1 MRRIYL
7 VRHGLPEKSTSE
19 KEYIGVTDLPLSMR
33 GRAEARQLASCFL
46 QHIQSVNAV
55 RRTDRTFAKNRIHQ
69 DASSIEPWMV
79 AEQQAKRKH
88 ADGQAIV
95 RVRILTSPLQR
106 CRQTAEEIHRVLSD
120 RGIALMEPHVVEAL
134 HEIDLG
140 DWEGKNVREI
150 RERFPEEYEA
160 RGHALGTYHTPG
172 GESFLEAGVRFQKA
186 IEAILKS
193 ADRSE
198 MAADGKQSSGM
209 GSDGNESSRVGEI
222 DARSSDAD
230 EEEIILV
237 VAHAGVI
244 RAYLSLLMGRDLD
257 HLMDIPLPYASV
269 TELEVDGEAFI
280 CAEQTKVCDG
290 RRGDSAAGH
299 EAAGI
304 RTCREGICVVPEG
317 IGVRPEELLDAAEI
331 SRLYQKYRTPQQV
344 IRHMRKVAEVADRLM
359 DGMKMCGSELRTSEN
374 MQMDD
379 PGICRMDVG
388 EKPAVSGTHTDVDV
402 CEKAV
407 MMPGLNRGRVMKAC
421 LLHDLCRAEKE
432 HARVS
437 AEAIRQEG
445 YPAIAALVAVHHQAA
460 YSEQEA
466 QGPLT
471 EAELLFYADKRV
483 QEDVLVS
490 VEERFRESRK
500 KCRSPEAC
508 AHHDA
513 MLAKTLEIEKKIIKN
528 RR

>member
-33 GRAEARQLASCFL
+33 GSAEARELGRHFL
-46 QHIQSVNAV
+46 QRLSA
-55 RRTDRTFAKNRIHQ
+55 TSA
-69 DASSIEPWMV
+69 
-79 AEQQAKRKH
+79 
-88 ADGQAIV
+88 
-95 RVRILTSPLQR
+95 VRILTSPLQR
-106 CRQTAEEIHRVLSD
+106 CRQTAEELYRVLSD
-120 RGIALMEPHVVEAL
+120 GGIALPKPLVVEAL

-140 DWEGKNVREI
+140 EWEGKSVLEI
-150 RERFPEEYEA
+150 MERFPEEYEA

-198 MAADGKQSSGM
+198 MAADGKQ
-209 GSDGNESSRVGEI
+209 SSRVGEI

-269 TELEVDGEAFI
+269 TELEVCRKAVDSEGLRPPEKPGVGDDEKVDR
-280 CAEQTKVCDG
+280 EQG
-290 RRGDSAAGH
+290 GDDAD
-299 EAAGI
+299 I
-304 RTCREGICVVPEG
+304 KTCREGICVVPDG

-359 DGMKMCGSELRTSEN
+359 DGMKMCGSR
-374 MQMDD
+374 
-379 PGICRMDVG
+379 V
-388 EKPAVSGTHTDVDV
+388 
-402 CEKAV
+402 
-407 MMPGLNRGRVMKAC
+407 RVMQAC
-421 LLHDLCRAEKE
+421 LLHDLCRAEKQ
-432 HARVS
+432 HARMS
-437 AEAIRQEG
+437 AEAIRKEG

-513 MLAKTLEIEKKIIKN
+513 MLAKTLKIEKKIIKEDHKRI

>member
-7 VRHGLPEKSTSE
+7 VRHGMPEKGTSE
-19 KEYIGVTDLPLSMR
+19 KVYIGVTDLPLSRR
-33 GRAEARQLASCFL
+33 GSAEARALGRYFL
-46 QHIQSVNAV
+46 QRLSA
-55 RRTDRTFAKNRIHQ
+55 TSA
-69 DASSIEPWMV
+69 
-79 AEQQAKRKH
+79 
-88 ADGQAIV
+88 
-95 RVRILTSPLQR
+95 VRILTSPLQR
-106 CRQTAEEIHRVLSD
+106 CRQTAEEMYRVLFD
-120 RGIALMEPHVVEAL
+120 GGIALPEPLVVEAL

-140 DWEGKNVREI
+140 DWEGKSVLKI
-150 RERFPEEYEA
+150 MERFPEEYEA

-198 MAADGKQSSGM
+198 MAADGKQSSCM

-244 RAYLSLLMGRDLD
+244 RAYLSLLMGRDLNQ
-257 HLMDIPLPYASV
+257 LMDLPLPYASV
-269 TELEVDGEAFI
+269 TELEVCRKAVDSEGLCPPEKPGVGDDEKVDR
-280 CAEQTKVCDG
+280 EQG
-290 RRGDSAAGH
+290 GDDAD
-299 EAAGI
+299 I
-304 RTCREGICVVPEG
+304 KTCREEICVVPDG

-331 SRLYQKYRTPQQV
+331 SRLYQKYQTPQQV

-359 DGMKMCGSELRTSEN
+359 DGMKMCGSR
-374 MQMDD
+374 
-379 PGICRMDVG
+379 V
-388 EKPAVSGTHTDVDV
+388 
-402 CEKAV
+402 
-407 MMPGLNRGRVMKAC
+407 RVMQAC
-421 LLHDLCRAEKE
+421 LLHDLCRAEKQ

-437 AEAIRQEG
+437 AEVIRKEG

-460 YSEQEA
+460 YSEREA

-483 QEDVLVS
+483 QEDRLVS
-490 VEERFRESRK
+490 VKERFRESRK

-513 MLAKTLEIEKKIIKN
+513 MLAKTLKIEKKIIKEDHKRI

>member
-1 MRRIYL
+1 MRRTYL
-7 VRHGLPEKSTSE
+7 VRHGMPEKGTSE
-19 KEYIGVTDLPLSMR
+19 KVYIGVTDLPLSRR
-33 GRAEARQLASCFL
+33 GSAEARALGRYFL
-46 QHIQSVNAV
+46 QRLSA
-55 RRTDRTFAKNRIHQ
+55 TSA
-69 DASSIEPWMV
+69 
-79 AEQQAKRKH
+79 
-88 ADGQAIV
+88 
-95 RVRILTSPLQR
+95 VRILTSPLQR
-106 CRQTAEEIHRVLSD
+106 CRQTAEEMYRVLSD
-120 RGIALMEPHVVEAL
+120 GGIALPEPLVVEAL

-140 DWEGKNVREI
+140 DWEGKRVREI

-198 MAADGKQSSGM
+198 MATDGKQSSCM
-209 GSDGNESSRVGEI
+209 RSDGNESSRVGAI

-269 TELEVDGEAFI
+269 TELEVCRKAVDSEGLRPPEKPGVGDDEKADR
-280 CAEQTKVCDG
+280 EQG
-290 RRGDSAAGH
+290 GDDAD
-299 EAAGI
+299 I
-304 RTCREGICVVPEG
+304 KTCREEICVVPDG

-331 SRLYQKYRTPQQV
+331 TRLYQKYETPPRV
-344 IRHMRKVAEVADRLM
+344 IRHMRKVAELAMQLM
-359 DGMKMCGSELRTSEN
+359 DGI
-374 MQMDD
+374 QMRGTEIRSIDAT
-379 PGICRMDVG
+379 G
-388 EKPAVSGTHTDVDV
+388 EDTVSAPSDSCVLAVEM
-402 CEKAV
+402 EKAAV
-407 MMPGLNRGRVMKAC
+407 MPGLNRVRVMKAC

-437 AEAIRQEG
+437 AEAIRKEG
-445 YPAIAALVAVHHQAA
+445 YPAIAALVAGHHEAA
-460 YSEQEA
+460 YSEREA

-471 EAELLFYADKRV
+471 EAEILFYADKRV

-513 MLAKTLEIEKKIIKN
+513 MLAKTLKIEKKIIKEDHKRN

>member
-7 VRHGLPEKSTSE
+7 VRHGMPEKGTSE
-19 KEYIGVTDLPLSMR
+19 KVYIGVTDLPLSRR
-33 GRAEARQLASCFL
+33 GSAEARALGRYFL
-46 QHIQSVNAV
+46 QRLSA
-55 RRTDRTFAKNRIHQ
+55 TSA
-69 DASSIEPWMV
+69 
-79 AEQQAKRKH
+79 
-88 ADGQAIV
+88 
-95 RVRILTSPLQR
+95 VRILTSPLQR
-106 CRQTAEEIHRVLSD
+106 CRQTAEEMYRVLFD
-120 RGIALMEPHVVEAL
+120 GGIALPEPLVVEAL

-140 DWEGKNVREI
+140 DWEGKSVLKI
-150 RERFPEEYEA
+150 MERFPEEYEA

-198 MAADGKQSSGM
+198 MAADGKQSSCM

-244 RAYLSLLMGRDLD
+244 RAYLSLLMGRDLNQ
-257 HLMDIPLPYASV
+257 LMDLPLPYASV
-269 TELEVDGEAFI
+269 TELEVCRKAVDSEGLCPPEKPGVGDDEKADR
-280 CAEQTKVCDG
+280 EQG
-290 RRGDSAAGH
+290 GDDAD
-299 EAAGI
+299 I
-304 RTCREGICVVPEG
+304 KTCREEICVVPDG

-331 SRLYQKYRTPQQV
+331 SRLYQKYQTPQQV

-359 DGMKMCGSELRTSEN
+359 DGMKMCGSR
-374 MQMDD
+374 
-379 PGICRMDVG
+379 V
-388 EKPAVSGTHTDVDV
+388 
-402 CEKAV
+402 
-407 MMPGLNRGRVMKAC
+407 RVMQAC
-421 LLHDLCRAEKE
+421 LLHDLCRAEKQ

-437 AEAIRQEG
+437 AEAIRKEG

-483 QEDVLVS
+483 QEDRLVS

-513 MLAKTLEIEKKIIKN
+513 MLAKTLKIEKKIIKEDHKRI

>member
-7 VRHGLPEKSTSE
+7 VRHGMPEKGTSE
-19 KEYIGVTDLPLSMR
+19 KVYIGVTDLPLSRR
-33 GRAEARQLASCFL
+33 GSAEARALGRYFL
-46 QHIQSVNAV
+46 QRLSA
-55 RRTDRTFAKNRIHQ
+55 TSA
-69 DASSIEPWMV
+69 
-79 AEQQAKRKH
+79 
-88 ADGQAIV
+88 
-95 RVRILTSPLQR
+95 VRILTSPLQR
-106 CRQTAEEIHRVLSD
+106 CRQTAEEMYRVLFD
-120 RGIALMEPHVVEAL
+120 GGIALPEPLVVEAL

-140 DWEGKNVREI
+140 DWEGKSVLKI
-150 RERFPEEYEA
+150 MERFPEEYEA

-198 MAADGKQSSGM
+198 MAADGKQSSCM

-244 RAYLSLLMGRDLD
+244 RAYLSLLMGRDLNQ
-257 HLMDIPLPYASV
+257 LMDLPLPYASV
-269 TELEVDGEAFI
+269 TELEVCRKAVDSEGLCPPEKPGVGDDEKADR
-280 CAEQTKVCDG
+280 EQG
-290 RRGDSAAGH
+290 GDDAD
-299 EAAGI
+299 I
-304 RTCREGICVVPEG
+304 KTCREEICVVPDG

-331 SRLYQKYRTPQQV
+331 SRLYQKYQTPQQV

-359 DGMKMCGSELRTSEN
+359 DGMKMCGSR
-374 MQMDD
+374 
-379 PGICRMDVG
+379 V
-388 EKPAVSGTHTDVDV
+388 
-402 CEKAV
+402 
-407 MMPGLNRGRVMKAC
+407 RVMQAC
-421 LLHDLCRAEKE
+421 LLHDLCRAEKQ

-437 AEAIRQEG
+437 AEVIRKEG
-445 YPAIAALVAVHHQAA
+445 YPAIAALVAVHHQTA
-460 YSEQEA
+460 YSEREA

-513 MLAKTLEIEKKIIKN
+513 MLAKTLKIEKKIIKEDHKRI

>member
-33 GRAEARQLASCFL
+33 GRAEARQLGSCFL

-55 RRTDRTFAKNRIHQ
+55 ERTDRTFAKNRIRR
-69 DASSIEPWMV
+69 DASSVEPWLL

-106 CRQTAEEIHRVLSD
+106 CRQTAEEIYRVLSD
-120 RGIALMEPHVVEAL
+120 GGIALPEPLVVEAL

-140 DWEGKNVREI
+140 DWEGKRVREI

-257 HLMDIPLPYASV
+257 HLMDLPLPYVSV
-269 TELEVDGEAFI
+269 TELEVCRKAVDSEGLRPPEKYGVGDD
-280 CAEQTKVCDG
+280 EKVDREHG
-290 RRGDSAAGH
+290 SEDAD
-299 EAAGI
+299 I
-304 RTCREGICVVPEG
+304 KTCREEICVLPDC

-344 IRHMRKVAEVADRLM
+344 IRHMRKVAEVADQLM
-359 DGMKMCGSELRTSEN
+359 DCI
-374 MQMDD
+374 Q
-379 PGICRMDVG
+379 
-388 EKPAVSGTHTDVDV
+388 
-402 CEKAV
+402 
-407 MMPGLNRGRVMKAC
+407 MPGLNRVRVMKAC

-460 YSEQEA
+460 YSEREA

-483 QEDVLVS
+483 QEDRLVS

-513 MLAKTLEIEKKIIKN
+513 MLAKTLKIEKKIIKN

>member
-7 VRHGLPEKSTSE
+7 VRHGMPEKGTSE
-19 KEYIGVTDLPLSMR
+19 KVYIGVTDLPLSRR
-33 GRAEARQLASCFL
+33 GSAEARALGRYFL
-46 QHIQSVNAV
+46 QRLSA
-55 RRTDRTFAKNRIHQ
+55 TSA
-69 DASSIEPWMV
+69 
-79 AEQQAKRKH
+79 
-88 ADGQAIV
+88 
-95 RVRILTSPLQR
+95 VRILTSPLQR
-106 CRQTAEEIHRVLSD
+106 CRQTAEEMYRVLFD
-120 RGIALMEPHVVEAL
+120 GGIALPEPLVVEAL

-140 DWEGKNVREI
+140 DWEGKSVLKI
-150 RERFPEEYEA
+150 MERFPEEYEA

-198 MAADGKQSSGM
+198 MAADGKQSSCM

-244 RAYLSLLMGRDLD
+244 RAYLSLLMGRDLNQ
-257 HLMDIPLPYASV
+257 LMDLPLPYASV
-269 TELEVDGEAFI
+269 TELEVCRKAVDSEGLCPPEKPGVGDDEKADR
-280 CAEQTKVCDG
+280 EQG
-290 RRGDSAAGH
+290 GDDAD
-299 EAAGI
+299 I
-304 RTCREGICVVPEG
+304 KTCREEICVVPDG

-331 SRLYQKYRTPQQV
+331 SRLYQKYQTPQQV

-359 DGMKMCGSELRTSEN
+359 DGMKMCGSR
-374 MQMDD
+374 
-379 PGICRMDVG
+379 V
-388 EKPAVSGTHTDVDV
+388 
-402 CEKAV
+402 
-407 MMPGLNRGRVMKAC
+407 RVMQAC
-421 LLHDLCRAEKE
+421 LLHDLCRAEKQ

-437 AEAIRQEG
+437 AEVIRKEG

-460 YSEQEA
+460 YSEREA

-513 MLAKTLEIEKKIIKN
+513 MLAKTLKIEKKIIKEDHKRI

>member
-1 MRRIYL
+1 MRRTYL
-7 VRHGLPEKSTSE
+7 VRHGMPEKGTSE
-19 KEYIGVTDLPLSMR
+19 KVYIGVTDLPLSRR
-33 GRAEARQLASCFL
+33 GSAEARALGRYFL
-46 QHIQSVNAV
+46 QRLSATSAV
-55 RRTDRTFAKNRIHQ
+55 C
-69 DASSIEPWMV
+69 
-79 AEQQAKRKH
+79 
-88 ADGQAIV
+88 
-95 RVRILTSPLQR
+95 ILTSPLQR
-106 CRQTAEEIHRVLSD
+106 CRQTAEEMYRVLSD
-120 RGIALMEPHVVEAL
+120 GGIALPEPLVVEAL

-140 DWEGKNVREI
+140 DWEGKRVREI

-198 MAADGKQSSGM
+198 MATDGKQSSCM
-209 GSDGNESSRVGEI
+209 GSDGNESSRVGAI

-269 TELEVDGEAFI
+269 TELEV
-280 CAEQTKVCDG
+280 CRKAEDSEGLRPPEKPGV
-290 RRGDSAAGH
+290 GDDEKADREQGGDDAD
-299 EAAGI
+299 I
-304 RTCREGICVVPEG
+304 KTCREEICVVPDG

-331 SRLYQKYRTPQQV
+331 SRLYQKYQTPQQV

-359 DGMKMCGSELRTSEN
+359 DGMKMCGSR
-374 MQMDD
+374 
-379 PGICRMDVG
+379 V
-388 EKPAVSGTHTDVDV
+388 
-402 CEKAV
+402 
-407 MMPGLNRGRVMKAC
+407 RVMQAC
-421 LLHDLCRAEKE
+421 LLHDLCRAEKQ

-437 AEAIRQEG
+437 AEVIRKEG

-460 YSEQEA
+460 YSEREA

-513 MLAKTLEIEKKIIKN
+513 MLAKTLKIEKKIIKEDHKRI

>member
-7 VRHGLPEKSTSE
+7 VRHGMPEKGTSE
-19 KEYIGVTDLPLSMR
+19 KVYIGVTDLSLSRR
-33 GRAEARQLASCFL
+33 GSAEARALGRYFL
-46 QHIQSVNAV
+46 QRLSA
-55 RRTDRTFAKNRIHQ
+55 TSA
-69 DASSIEPWMV
+69 
-79 AEQQAKRKH
+79 
-88 ADGQAIV
+88 
-95 RVRILTSPLQR
+95 VRILTSPLQR
-106 CRQTAEEIHRVLSD
+106 CRQTAEEMYRVLFD
-120 RGIALMEPHVVEAL
+120 GGIALPEPLVVEAL

-140 DWEGKNVREI
+140 DWEGKSVLKI
-150 RERFPEEYEA
+150 MERFPEEYEA

-198 MAADGKQSSGM
+198 MAADGKQSSCM

-244 RAYLSLLMGRDLD
+244 RAYLSLLMGRDLNQ
-257 HLMDIPLPYASV
+257 LMDLPLPYASV
-269 TELEVDGEAFI
+269 TELEVCRKAVDSEGLCPPEKPGVGDDEKADR
-280 CAEQTKVCDG
+280 EQG
-290 RRGDSAAGH
+290 GDDAD
-299 EAAGI
+299 I
-304 RTCREGICVVPEG
+304 KTCREEICVVPDG

-331 SRLYQKYRTPQQV
+331 SRLYQKYQPPQQV

-359 DGMKMCGSELRTSEN
+359 DGMKMCGSR
-374 MQMDD
+374 
-379 PGICRMDVG
+379 V
-388 EKPAVSGTHTDVDV
+388 
-402 CEKAV
+402 
-407 MMPGLNRGRVMKAC
+407 RVMQAC
-421 LLHDLCRAEKE
+421 LLHDLCRAEKQ

-437 AEAIRQEG
+437 AEVIRKEG
-445 YPAIAALVAVHHQAA
+445 YPAIAALVAVHHQTA
-460 YSEQEA
+460 YSEREA

-513 MLAKTLEIEKKIIKN
+513 MLAKTLKIEKKIIKEDHKRI